1 MDYFI
6 LDHNNKPCG
15 PFTLYQLRGMG
26 LTRKSYVWARG
37 WDKWVHAGDVE
48 EINKYV
54 LHAPKATPTPES
66 SATES
71 SAAERSA
78 AGRSAALSGQETESS
93 AAGRSAAGRSAALS
107 GQETK
112 SSATPDAQETGRS
125 AAGRSAAPSGQE
137 TKSSATP
144 SGQET
149 KSSAAP
155 SGQET
160 KSSATPDAQETESSA
175 APDAQETKS
184 SAAPDAQET
193 ESSAAPNGQKA
204 KKPASP
210 NSQKRLF
217 ACMAILFVLVCL
229 LTSTNPNIF
238 AHRREARP
246 VVEEAVE
253 ADISSGHSNTTDY
266 PNGTS
271 VDRIFD
277 ATLVYHNYYLFST
290 TTVQLRQ
297 TTHFLSFGILGHV
310 FTTSVGSL

>member
-15 PFTLYQLRGMG
+15 PFTLFQLRGMG

-37 WDKWVHAGDVE
+37 WDKWIHAGDVE

-54 LHAPKATPTPES
+54 LHTPKATPTPES
-66 SATES
+66 
-71 SAAERSA
+71 
-78 AGRSAALSGQETESS
+78 
-93 AAGRSAAGRSAALS
+93 
-107 GQETK
+107 
-112 SSATPDAQETGRS
+112 S

-137 TKSSATP
+137 TERSAAGSSAARRPAAP
-144 SGQET
+144 SGQKT
-149 KSSAAP
+149 KSSAAH
-155 SGQET
+155 SG
-160 KSSATPDAQETESSA
+160 
-175 APDAQETKS
+175 
-184 SAAPDAQET
+184 
-193 ESSAAPNGQKA
+193 
-204 KKPASP
+204 
-210 NSQKRLF
+210 QKRLF

-246 VVEEAVE
+246 VVEKAVE

>member
-15 PFTLYQLRGMG
+15 PFTLFQLRGMG

-37 WDKWVHAGDVE
+37 WDKWIHAGDVE

-54 LHAPKATPTPES
+54 LHTPKATPTPERSVAES
-66 SATES
+66 SASRSSAAGS
-71 SAAERSA
+71 SAAE
-78 AGRSAALSGQETESS
+78 
-93 AAGRSAAGRSAALS
+93 
-107 GQETK
+107 
-112 SSATPDAQETGRS
+112 
-125 AAGRSAAPSGQE
+125 RSAAPSGQE
-137 TKSSATP
+137 TESSTAPNGQETESSTAKSSAP
-144 SGQET
+144 GRP
-149 KSSAAP
+149 AAP
-155 SGQET
+155 SGQKT
-160 KSSATPDAQETESSA
+160 KSSATSS
-175 APDAQETKS
+175 
-184 SAAPDAQET
+184 
-193 ESSAAPNGQKA
+193 GQT
-204 KKPASP
+204 
-210 NSQKRLF
+210 RLF

>member
-66 SATES
+66 SA
-71 SAAERSA
+71 
-78 AGRSAALSGQETESS
+78 AGRSAT
-93 AAGRSAAGRSAALS
+93 
-107 GQETK
+107 
-112 SSATPDAQETGRS
+112 
-125 AAGRSAAPSGQE
+125 GRSAAPSGQE
-137 TKSSATP
+137 TGRSAAPSAQETMSSAAPNAQETEKSAAP
-144 SGQET
+144 DAQET
-149 KSSAAP
+149 KRSAAP
-155 SGQET
+155 SG
-160 KSSATPDAQETESSA
+160 
-175 APDAQETKS
+175 QETKS

-193 ESSAAPNGQKA
+193 ERPATPSGQKA
-204 KKPASP
+204 KTPAAPSGH
-210 NSQKRLF
+210 KRLF
-217 ACMAILFVLVCL
+217 VCLAILFALVCL

>member
-15 PFTLYQLRGMG
+15 PFTLFQLRGMG

-37 WDKWVHAGDVE
+37 WDKWIHAGDVE

-54 LHAPKATPTPES
+54 LHTPKATPTSESFAPES
-66 SATES
+66 SAYGSSASRS
-71 SAAERSA
+71 SAAGCSVAGSSA
-78 AGRSAALSGQETESS
+78 APSGQETESS
-93 AAGRSAAGRSAALS
+93 TA
-107 GQETK
+107 K
-112 SSATPDAQETGRS
+112 SSAV
-125 AAGRSAAPSGQE
+125 GRSAAPSGQE
-137 TKSSATP
+137 PEPSGAPNGQETESSTAKSSAAGRP
-144 SGQET
+144 
-149 KSSAAP
+149 AAP
-155 SGQET
+155 SGQ
-160 KSSATPDAQETESSA
+160 KNESSA
-175 APDAQETKS
+175 AHS
-184 SAAPDAQET
+184 
-193 ESSAAPNGQKA
+193 G
-204 KKPASP
+204 
-210 NSQKRLF
+210 QKRLF
-217 ACMAILFVLVCL
+217 ACMVILFVLVCL

>member
-15 PFTLYQLRGMG
+15 PFTLFQLRGMG

-37 WDKWVHAGDVE
+37 WDKWIHAGDVE

-54 LHAPKATPTPES
+54 LHTPKATPTPES
-66 SATES
+66 SAS
-71 SAAERSA
+71 R
-78 AGRSAALSGQETESS
+78 
-93 AAGRSAAGRSAALS
+93 
-107 GQETK
+107 
-112 SSATPDAQETGRS
+112 
-125 AAGRSAAPSGQE
+125 RSAAPSGQE
-137 TKSSATP
+137 TKSSAAGSSVARSSAAGRP
-144 SGQET
+144 AALSGQET
-149 KSSAAP
+149 KSSAP
-155 SGQET
+155 G
-160 KSSATPDAQETESSA
+160 
-175 APDAQETKS
+175 
-184 SAAPDAQET
+184 
-193 ESSAAPNGQKA
+193 SSAAPNGQEA
-204 KKPASP
+204 KSSAAKSSATS
-210 NSQKRLF
+210 SGQKRLF

-253 ADISSGHSNTTDY
+253 ADINSGHSNTTDY

>member
-15 PFTLYQLRGMG
+15 PFTLFQLRGIG

-37 WDKWVHAGDVE
+37 WDKWIHAGDVE

-54 LHAPKATPTPES
+54 LHTPKATPTPERSVAES
-66 SATES
+66 SASRSSAAGS
-71 SAAERSA
+71 SAAE
-78 AGRSAALSGQETESS
+78 
-93 AAGRSAAGRSAALS
+93 
-107 GQETK
+107 
-112 SSATPDAQETGRS
+112 
-125 AAGRSAAPSGQE
+125 RSAAPSGQE
-137 TKSSATP
+137 TESSTAP
-144 SGQET
+144 NGQET
-149 KSSAAP
+149 ESSTAKSYAPGRPAAP
-155 SGQET
+155 SGQKT
-160 KSSATPDAQETESSA
+160 KSSATSS
-175 APDAQETKS
+175 
-184 SAAPDAQET
+184 
-193 ESSAAPNGQKA
+193 G
-204 KKPASP
+204 
-210 NSQKRLF
+210 QKRLF

>member
-54 LHAPKATPTPES
+54 LHAPKATPTPKS
-66 SATES
+66 SATSDAQETKS
-71 SAAERSA
+71 
-78 AGRSAALSGQETESS
+78 SAALSGQETKSS
-93 AAGRSAAGRSAALS
+93 AAPNA
-107 GQETK
+107 QETK
-112 SSATPDAQETGRS
+112 SSATPDAQETKSSAAGRS
-125 AAGRSAAPSGQE
+125 VDGRSAAPSGQE
-137 TKSSATP
+137 A
-144 SGQET
+144 

-155 SGQET
+155 SGQ
-160 KSSATPDAQETESSA
+160 
-175 APDAQETKS
+175 
-184 SAAPDAQET
+184 
-193 ESSAAPNGQKA
+193 KA
-204 KKPASP
+204 KKPACPS
-210 NSQKRLF
+210 SQKRLF
-217 ACMAILFVLVCL
+217 VCLAILFALVCL

>member
-15 PFTLYQLRGMG
+15 PFTLFQLRGLG

-37 WDKWVHAGDVE
+37 WDKWIHAGDVE

-54 LHAPKATPTPES
+54 LHTPKATPTPERSVAGS
-66 SATES
+66 SAS
-71 SAAERSA
+71 
-78 AGRSAALSGQETESS
+78 
-93 AAGRSAAGRSAALS
+93 
-107 GQETK
+107 
-112 SSATPDAQETGRS
+112 
-125 AAGRSAAPSGQE
+125 GRSAAPSGQE
-137 TKSSATP
+137 TERSVAPNGQETESSAAKSSAVGRP
-144 SGQET
+144 
-149 KSSAAP
+149 AAP

-160 KSSATPDAQETESSA
+160 ESSVAPNGQETESSTAKSSAPGRPA
-175 APDAQETKS
+175 APSGQKTKS
-184 SAAPDAQET
+184 SAT
-193 ESSAAPNGQKA
+193 SSG
-204 KKPASP
+204 
-210 NSQKRLF
+210 QKRLF

>member
-15 PFTLYQLRGMG
+15 PFTLFQLRGMG

-37 WDKWVHAGDVE
+37 WDKWIHAGDVE

-54 LHAPKATPTPES
+54 LHTPKATPTPERSVAES
-66 SATES
+66 SASRSSAAGS
-71 SAAERSA
+71 SAAE
-78 AGRSAALSGQETESS
+78 
-93 AAGRSAAGRSAALS
+93 
-107 GQETK
+107 
-112 SSATPDAQETGRS
+112 
-125 AAGRSAAPSGQE
+125 RSAAPSGQE
-137 TKSSATP
+137 TESSTAPNGQETESSTAKSSAP
-144 SGQET
+144 GRP
-149 KSSAAP
+149 AAP
-155 SGQET
+155 SGQKT
-160 KSSATPDAQETESSA
+160 KSSATSS
-175 APDAQETKS
+175 
-184 SAAPDAQET
+184 
-193 ESSAAPNGQKA
+193 G
-204 KKPASP
+204 
-210 NSQKRLF
+210 QKRLF

>member
-15 PFTLYQLRGMG
+15 PFTLFQLRGMG

-37 WDKWVHAGDVE
+37 WDKWIHAGDVE

-54 LHAPKATPTPES
+54 LHTPKATPTPERS
-66 SATES
+66 VAES
-71 SAAERSA
+71 SAS
-78 AGRSAALSGQETESS
+78 
-93 AAGRSAAGRSAALS
+93 
-107 GQETK
+107 
-112 SSATPDAQETGRS
+112 
-125 AAGRSAAPSGQE
+125 GRSAAPSGQE
-137 TKSSATP
+137 TKSSTA
-144 SGQET
+144 G
-149 KSSAAP
+149 SSAAP

-160 KSSATPDAQETESSA
+160 KSSA
-175 APDAQETKS
+175 
-184 SAAPDAQET
+184 
-193 ESSAAPNGQKA
+193 APNGQKA
-204 KKPASP
+204 RSSAAGSSATP
-210 NSQKRLF
+210 NGQEAKSSAAGSSAAHSGQKRLF
-217 ACMAILFVLVCL
+217 ACMAILFVLACL

>member
-15 PFTLYQLRGMG
+15 PFTLFQLRGMG

-37 WDKWVHAGDVE
+37 WDKWIHAGDVE

-54 LHAPKATPTPES
+54 LHTPKAAPTPE
-66 SATES
+66 
-71 SAAERSA
+71 RSVA
-78 AGRSAALSGQETESS
+78 PN
-93 AAGRSAAGRSAALS
+93 

-112 SSATPDAQETGRS
+112 SSTAKS
-125 AAGRSAAPSGQE
+125 SVAPSGQE
-137 TKSSATP
+137 AKSSAP
-144 SGQET
+144 GR
-149 KSSAAP
+149 P
-155 SGQET
+155 
-160 KSSATPDAQETESSA
+160 
-175 APDAQETKS
+175 
-184 SAAPDAQET
+184 
-193 ESSAAPNGQKA
+193 AAPNGQKTKSSA
-204 KKPASP
+204 TS
-210 NSQKRLF
+210 SGQKRLF

>member
-37 WDKWVHAGDVE
+37 WDKWIHAGDVE

-54 LHAPKATPTPES
+54 LHSPKATPTPES
-66 SATES
+66 SAS
-71 SAAERSA
+71 R
-78 AGRSAALSGQETESS
+78 
-93 AAGRSAAGRSAALS
+93 
-107 GQETK
+107 
-112 SSATPDAQETGRS
+112 
-125 AAGRSAAPSGQE
+125 RSAAPSGQE
-137 TKSSATP
+137 TERSVAP
-144 SGQET
+144 NGQET
-149 KSSAAP
+149 KSSTAKSSAAP
-155 SGQET
+155 SGQEAKSSAPGRPTAPNGQKT
-160 KSSATPDAQETESSA
+160 KSSATSS
-175 APDAQETKS
+175 
-184 SAAPDAQET
+184 
-193 ESSAAPNGQKA
+193 G
-204 KKPASP
+204 
-210 NSQKRLF
+210 QKRLF

>member
-15 PFTLYQLRGMG
+15 PFTLFQLRGMG

-37 WDKWVHAGDVE
+37 WDKWIHAGDVE

-54 LHAPKATPTPES
+54 LHTPKATPTPERSVAES
-66 SATES
+66 SASRSSAAGS
-71 SAAERSA
+71 SAAE
-78 AGRSAALSGQETESS
+78 
-93 AAGRSAAGRSAALS
+93 
-107 GQETK
+107 
-112 SSATPDAQETGRS
+112 
-125 AAGRSAAPSGQE
+125 RSAAPSGQE
-137 TKSSATP
+137 TESSVAPNGQETESSTAKSSAAERP
-144 SGQET
+144 
-149 KSSAAP
+149 AAP
-155 SGQET
+155 SGQKT
-160 KSSATPDAQETESSA
+160 KSSATSS
-175 APDAQETKS
+175 
-184 SAAPDAQET
+184 
-193 ESSAAPNGQKA
+193 G
-204 KKPASP
+204 
-210 NSQKRLF
+210 QKRLF

>member
-15 PFTLYQLRGMG
+15 PFTLFQLRGMG

-37 WDKWVHAGDVE
+37 WDKWIHAGDVE

-54 LHAPKATPTPES
+54 LHTPKVAPTL
-66 SATES
+66 
-71 SAAERSA
+71 
-78 AGRSAALSGQETESS
+78 GSS
-93 AAGRSAAGRSAALS
+93 AAGS
-107 GQETK
+107 
-112 SSATPDAQETGRS
+112 
-125 AAGRSAAPSGQE
+125 SAAPN
-137 TKSSATP
+137 
-144 SGQET
+144 GQET
-149 KSSAAP
+149 KSSAAGRPAAP

-160 KSSATPDAQETESSA
+160 ERSAAPSSQEAESSTAKSSAPRSSA
-175 APDAQETKS
+175 AHS
-184 SAAPDAQET
+184 
-193 ESSAAPNGQKA
+193 G
-204 KKPASP
+204 
-210 NSQKRLF
+210 QKRLF

-253 ADISSGHSNTTDY
+253 ADINSGHSNTTDY

>member
-15 PFTLYQLRGMG
+15 PFTLFQLRGMG

-37 WDKWVHAGDVE
+37 WDKWIHAGDVE

-54 LHAPKATPTPES
+54 LHTPKATPTPERS
-66 SATES
+66 VAES
-71 SAAERSA
+71 SA
-78 AGRSAALSGQETESS
+78 SGW
-93 AAGRSAAGRSAALS
+93 
-107 GQETK
+107 
-112 SSATPDAQETGRS
+112 
-125 AAGRSAAPSGQE
+125 SAAPSGQE
-137 TKSSATP
+137 TEGTAAPNGQKAKSSAAPNGQEAKSSVASSSQKTKSSAAGRFAAP
-144 SGQET
+144 NGQET
-149 KSSAAP
+149 KSSAAH
-155 SGQET
+155 SG
-160 KSSATPDAQETESSA
+160 
-175 APDAQETKS
+175 
-184 SAAPDAQET
+184 
-193 ESSAAPNGQKA
+193 
-204 KKPASP
+204 
-210 NSQKRLF
+210 QKRLF

>member
-15 PFTLYQLRGMG
+15 PFTLFQLRGMG

-37 WDKWVHAGDVE
+37 WDKWIHAGDVE

-54 LHAPKATPTPES
+54 LHTPKAIPTPERS
-66 SATES
+66 VAES
-71 SAAERSA
+71 SAY
-78 AGRSAALSGQETESS
+78 GG
-93 AAGRSAAGRSAALS
+93 
-107 GQETK
+107 
-112 SSATPDAQETGRS
+112 
-125 AAGRSAAPSGQE
+125 SAAPSGQE
-137 TKSSATP
+137 TERSVAP
-144 SGQET
+144 NGQET
-149 KSSAAP
+149 ESSTAKSSDAP
-155 SGQET
+155 SGQEA
-160 KSSATPDAQETESSA
+160 KSSAPGR
-175 APDAQETKS
+175 P
-184 SAAPDAQET
+184 
-193 ESSAAPNGQKA
+193 AAPNGQKTKSSA
-204 KKPASP
+204 TS
-210 NSQKRLF
+210 SGQKRLF

>member
-15 PFTLYQLRGMG
+15 PFTLFQLRGMG

-37 WDKWVHAGDVE
+37 WDKWIHAGDVE

-54 LHAPKATPTPES
+54 LHTPKATPTSESFAAESFAAGS
-66 SATES
+66 SASGST
-71 SAAERSA
+71 AAP
-78 AGRSAALSGQETESS
+78 SGQET
-93 AAGRSAAGRSAALS
+93 GRL
-107 GQETK
+107 
-112 SSATPDAQETGRS
+112 

-137 TKSSATP
+137 TKSSAAGRP
-144 SGQET
+144 
-149 KSSAAP
+149 AAP

-160 KSSATPDAQETESSA
+160 KSSATERPA
-175 APDAQETKS
+175 APSGQETKGSATS
-184 SAAPDAQET
+184 S
-193 ESSAAPNGQKA
+193 G
-204 KKPASP
+204 
-210 NSQKRLF
+210 QKRLF
-217 ACMAILFVLVCL
+217 ACVAILFVLVCL

>member
-15 PFTLYQLRGMG
+15 PFTLFQLRGMG

-37 WDKWVHAGDVE
+37 WDKWIHAGDVE

-54 LHAPKATPTPES
+54 LHTPKATPTPERS
-66 SATES
+66 VAES
-71 SAAERSA
+71 SAS
-78 AGRSAALSGQETESS
+78 
-93 AAGRSAAGRSAALS
+93 
-107 GQETK
+107 
-112 SSATPDAQETGRS
+112 
-125 AAGRSAAPSGQE
+125 GRSAAPSGQE
-137 TKSSATP
+137 TERSVAESSAAP
-144 SGQET
+144 NGQET
-149 KSSAAP
+149 KSSAAGRPAVP

-160 KSSATPDAQETESSA
+160 KSSATSSGQKA
-175 APDAQETKS
+175 KS
-184 SAAPDAQET
+184 SAAR
-193 ESSAAPNGQKA
+193 SSAAPNGQETKSSA
-204 KKPASP
+204 TS
-210 NSQKRLF
+210 SGQKRLF
-217 ACMAILFVLVCL
+217 ACVAILFVLVCL

-297 TTHFLSFGILGHV
+297 TTRFLSFGILGHV

>member
-15 PFTLYQLRGMG
+15 PFTLFQLRGMG

-37 WDKWVHAGDVE
+37 WDKWIHAGDVE

-54 LHAPKATPTPES
+54 LHSPKATPTPES
-66 SATES
+66 SAS
-71 SAAERSA
+71 R
-78 AGRSAALSGQETESS
+78 
-93 AAGRSAAGRSAALS
+93 
-107 GQETK
+107 
-112 SSATPDAQETGRS
+112 
-125 AAGRSAAPSGQE
+125 RSAAPSGQE
-137 TKSSATP
+137 TERSVAP
-144 SGQET
+144 NGQET
-149 KSSAAP
+149 KSSTAKSSVAP
-155 SGQET
+155 SGQEA
-160 KSSATPDAQETESSA
+160 KSSAPGR
-175 APDAQETKS
+175 P
-184 SAAPDAQET
+184 
-193 ESSAAPNGQKA
+193 AAPNGQKTKSSA
-204 KKPASP
+204 TS
-210 NSQKRLF
+210 SGQKRLF

-253 ADISSGHSNTTDY
+253 ADINSGHSNTTDY

>member
-15 PFTLYQLRGMG
+15 PFTLFQLRGMG

-37 WDKWVHAGDVE
+37 WDKWIHAGDVE

-54 LHAPKATPTPES
+54 LHSPKATPTPES
-66 SATES
+66 SAS
-71 SAAERSA
+71 R
-78 AGRSAALSGQETESS
+78 
-93 AAGRSAAGRSAALS
+93 
-107 GQETK
+107 
-112 SSATPDAQETGRS
+112 
-125 AAGRSAAPSGQE
+125 RSAAPSGQE
-137 TKSSATP
+137 TERSVARRSAAP
-144 SGQET
+144 NGQET
-149 KSSAAP
+149 KSSAAH
-155 SGQET
+155 SG
-160 KSSATPDAQETESSA
+160 
-175 APDAQETKS
+175 
-184 SAAPDAQET
+184 
-193 ESSAAPNGQKA
+193 
-204 KKPASP
+204 
-210 NSQKRLF
+210 QKRLF

>member
-15 PFTLYQLRGMG
+15 PFTLFQLRGMG

-37 WDKWVHAGDVE
+37 WDKWIHAGDVE

-54 LHAPKATPTPES
+54 LHSPKATPTPES
-66 SATES
+66 SAS
-71 SAAERSA
+71 R
-78 AGRSAALSGQETESS
+78 
-93 AAGRSAAGRSAALS
+93 
-107 GQETK
+107 
-112 SSATPDAQETGRS
+112 
-125 AAGRSAAPSGQE
+125 RSAAPSGQE
-137 TKSSATP
+137 TERSVAP
-144 SGQET
+144 NGQET
-149 KSSAAP
+149 KSSTAKSSVAP
-155 SGQET
+155 SGQEA
-160 KSSATPDAQETESSA
+160 KSSAPGR
-175 APDAQETKS
+175 P
-184 SAAPDAQET
+184 
-193 ESSAAPNGQKA
+193 AAPNGQKTKSSA
-204 KKPASP
+204 TS
-210 NSQKRLF
+210 SGQKRLF

>member
-15 PFTLYQLRGMG
+15 PFTLFQLRGMG

-37 WDKWVHAGDVE
+37 WDKWIHAGDVE

-54 LHAPKATPTPES
+54 LHTPKATPTPERS
-66 SATES
+66 VAES
-71 SAAERSA
+71 SASRS
-78 AGRSAALSGQETESS
+78 
-93 AAGRSAAGRSAALS
+93 
-107 GQETK
+107 
-112 SSATPDAQETGRS
+112 S

-137 TKSSATP
+137 TESSVAPNGQETESSTAKSSAP
-144 SGQET
+144 GRP
-149 KSSAAP
+149 AAP
-155 SGQET
+155 SGQKT
-160 KSSATPDAQETESSA
+160 KSSATSS
-175 APDAQETKS
+175 
-184 SAAPDAQET
+184 
-193 ESSAAPNGQKA
+193 G
-204 KKPASP
+204 
-210 NSQKRLF
+210 QKRLF

-253 ADISSGHSNTTDY
+253 ADINSGHSNTTDY

-310 FTTSVGSL
+310 ITTSVGSL

>member
-15 PFTLYQLRGMG
+15 PFTLFQLRGMG

-37 WDKWVHAGDVE
+37 WDKWIHAGDVE

-54 LHAPKATPTPES
+54 LHTPKAIPTPERSVAGRSASES
-66 SATES
+66 SAT
-71 SAAERSA
+71 
-78 AGRSAALSGQETESS
+78 GRSAVPSGQETERSVAPNGQETESS
-93 AAGRSAAGRSAALS
+93 TAKSSAPGRPAAPS
-107 GQETK
+107 GQKTK
-112 SSATPDAQETGRS
+112 SSATS
-125 AAGRSAAPSGQE
+125 SG
-137 TKSSATP
+137 
-144 SGQET
+144 
-149 KSSAAP
+149 
-155 SGQET
+155 
-160 KSSATPDAQETESSA
+160 
-175 APDAQETKS
+175 
-184 SAAPDAQET
+184 
-193 ESSAAPNGQKA
+193 
-204 KKPASP
+204 
-210 NSQKRLF
+210 QKRLF

>member
-15 PFTLYQLRGMG
+15 PFTLFQLRGMG

-37 WDKWVHAGDVE
+37 WDKWIHAGDVE

-54 LHAPKATPTPES
+54 LHTPKATPTPERS
-66 SATES
+66 VAES
-71 SAAERSA
+71 CVPERSA
-78 AGRSAALSGQETESS
+78 AGISASRSSASGSTAAPSSQEAKSS
-93 AAGRSAAGRSAALS
+93 AAGSSVAG
-107 GQETK
+107 
-112 SSATPDAQETGRS
+112 SSAPGR
-125 AAGRSAAPSGQE
+125 P
-137 TKSSATP
+137 
-144 SGQET
+144 
-149 KSSAAP
+149 
-155 SGQET
+155 
-160 KSSATPDAQETESSA
+160 
-175 APDAQETKS
+175 
-184 SAAPDAQET
+184 
-193 ESSAAPNGQKA
+193 AAPNGQEA
-204 KKPASP
+204 KRSATS
-210 NSQKRLF
+210 SGQKRLF

>member
-15 PFTLYQLRGMG
+15 PFTLFQLRGMG

-37 WDKWVHAGDVE
+37 WDKWIHAGDVE

-54 LHAPKATPTPES
+54 LHTPKATPTPERSVAGS
-66 SATES
+66 SAY
-71 SAAERSA
+71 
-78 AGRSAALSGQETESS
+78 GG
-93 AAGRSAAGRSAALS
+93 
-107 GQETK
+107 
-112 SSATPDAQETGRS
+112 
-125 AAGRSAAPSGQE
+125 SAAPSGQE
-137 TKSSATP
+137 TESSTAGSSAARSSAAGSSAAPSRQENESSATP

-149 KSSAAP
+149 KSSATH
-155 SGQET
+155 SG
-160 KSSATPDAQETESSA
+160 
-175 APDAQETKS
+175 
-184 SAAPDAQET
+184 
-193 ESSAAPNGQKA
+193 
-204 KKPASP
+204 
-210 NSQKRLF
+210 QKRLF

-229 LTSTNPNIF
+229 LSSTNPNIF

-253 ADISSGHSNTTDY
+253 ADINSGHSNTTDY

>member
-15 PFTLYQLRGMG
+15 PFTLFQLRGMG

-37 WDKWVHAGDVE
+37 WDKWIHAGDVE

-54 LHAPKATPTPES
+54 LHTPKATPTPE
-66 SATES
+66 
-71 SAAERSA
+71 RSA
-78 AGRSAALSGQETESS
+78 AGSFVPERSASGST
-93 AAGRSAAGRSAALS
+93 
-107 GQETK
+107 
-112 SSATPDAQETGRS
+112 
-125 AAGRSAAPSGQE
+125 AAPSGQE
-137 TKSSATP
+137 TKSSATERP
-144 SGQET
+144 
-149 KSSAAP
+149 AAP

-160 KSSATPDAQETESSA
+160 KGSATSS
-175 APDAQETKS
+175 
-184 SAAPDAQET
+184 
-193 ESSAAPNGQKA
+193 G
-204 KKPASP
+204 
-210 NSQKRLF
+210 QKRLF
-217 ACMAILFVLVCL
+217 ACVAILFVLVCL

>member
-15 PFTLYQLRGMG
+15 PFTLFQLRGMG

-37 WDKWVHAGDVE
+37 WDKWIHAGDVE

-54 LHAPKATPTPES
+54 LHTPKATPTPES
-66 SATES
+66 SAS
-71 SAAERSA
+71 R
-78 AGRSAALSGQETESS
+78 
-93 AAGRSAAGRSAALS
+93 
-107 GQETK
+107 
-112 SSATPDAQETGRS
+112 
-125 AAGRSAAPSGQE
+125 RSAAPSGQE
-137 TKSSATP
+137 TKSSAAGSSVAP

-149 KSSAAP
+149 ESTAAPSGQEAKSSAAGSSAAP
-155 SGQET
+155 NGQET
-160 KSSATPDAQETESSA
+160 KSSATSS
-175 APDAQETKS
+175 
-184 SAAPDAQET
+184 
-193 ESSAAPNGQKA
+193 G
-204 KKPASP
+204 
-210 NSQKRLF
+210 QKRLF

>member
-15 PFTLYQLRGMG
+15 PFTLFQLRGMG

-37 WDKWVHAGDVE
+37 WDKWIHAGDVE

-54 LHAPKATPTPES
+54 LHTPKATPTPE
-66 SATES
+66 
-71 SAAERSA
+71 RSA
-78 AGRSAALSGQETESS
+78 AGSFVPERSASGSTAAPSGQET
-93 AAGRSAAGRSAALS
+93 GRL
-107 GQETK
+107 
-112 SSATPDAQETGRS
+112 

-137 TKSSATP
+137 TKSSAAGRP
-144 SGQET
+144 
-149 KSSAAP
+149 AAP

-160 KSSATPDAQETESSA
+160 KSSATERPA
-175 APDAQETKS
+175 APSGQETKGSATS
-184 SAAPDAQET
+184 S
-193 ESSAAPNGQKA
+193 G
-204 KKPASP
+204 
-210 NSQKRLF
+210 QKRLF
-217 ACMAILFVLVCL
+217 ACVAILFVLVCL

>member
-15 PFTLYQLRGMG
+15 PFTLFQLRGMG

-37 WDKWVHAGDVE
+37 WDKWIHAGDVE

-54 LHAPKATPTPES
+54 LHSPKATPTPES
-66 SATES
+66 SAS
-71 SAAERSA
+71 R
-78 AGRSAALSGQETESS
+78 
-93 AAGRSAAGRSAALS
+93 
-107 GQETK
+107 
-112 SSATPDAQETGRS
+112 
-125 AAGRSAAPSGQE
+125 RSAAPSGQE
-137 TKSSATP
+137 TERSVAP
-144 SGQET
+144 NGQET
-149 KSSAAP
+149 KSSTAKSSAAP
-155 SGQET
+155 SGQEA
-160 KSSATPDAQETESSA
+160 KSSAPGR
-175 APDAQETKS
+175 P
-184 SAAPDAQET
+184 
-193 ESSAAPNGQKA
+193 AAPNGQKTKSSA
-204 KKPASP
+204 TS
-210 NSQKRLF
+210 SGQKRLF

>member
-15 PFTLYQLRGMG
+15 PFTLFQLRGMG

-37 WDKWVHAGDVE
+37 WDKWIHAGDVE

-54 LHAPKATPTPES
+54 LHTPKATPTPE
-66 SATES
+66 
-71 SAAERSA
+71 RSVA
-78 AGRSAALSGQETESS
+78 ESS
-93 AAGRSAAGRSAALS
+93 AAGSSTP
-107 GQETK
+107 E
-112 SSATPDAQETGRS
+112 SSASGSSASGRP
-125 AAGRSAAPSGQE
+125 AAPSGQE
-137 TKSSATP
+137 TERSAAGSSAARRPAAP
-144 SGQET
+144 SGQKT
-149 KSSAAP
+149 KSSAAH
-155 SGQET
+155 SG
-160 KSSATPDAQETESSA
+160 
-175 APDAQETKS
+175 
-184 SAAPDAQET
+184 
-193 ESSAAPNGQKA
+193 
-204 KKPASP
+204 
-210 NSQKRLF
+210 QKRLF

-246 VVEEAVE
+246 VVEKAVE

>member
-15 PFTLYQLRGMG
+15 PFTLFQLRGMG

-37 WDKWVHAGDVE
+37 WDKWIHAGDVE

-54 LHAPKATPTPES
+54 LHTPKATPTSESFAPES
-66 SATES
+66 SAYGS
-71 SAAERSA
+71 SASR
-78 AGRSAALSGQETESS
+78 SS
-93 AAGRSAAGRSAALS
+93 AAGCSVAG
-107 GQETK
+107 
-112 SSATPDAQETGRS
+112 
-125 AAGRSAAPSGQE
+125 
-137 TKSSATP
+137 
-144 SGQET
+144 
-149 KSSAAP
+149 SSAAP

-160 KSSATPDAQETESSA
+160 ES
-175 APDAQETKS
+175 T
-184 SAAPDAQET
+184 
-193 ESSAAPNGQKA
+193 AAPNGQKA
-204 KKPASP
+204 KSSAAPNGQEAKSSVASSSQKTKSSAAGRFAAP
-210 NSQKRLF
+210 NGQETKSSAAHSGQKRLF

>member
-15 PFTLYQLRGMG
+15 PFTLFQLRGMG

-37 WDKWVHAGDVE
+37 WDKWIHAGDVE

-54 LHAPKATPTPES
+54 LHTPKATPTPERS
-66 SATES
+66 VAES
-71 SAAERSA
+71 SASRSSASESFA
-78 AGRSAALSGQETESS
+78 AGSFVPESSASGSTAAPSGQET
-93 AAGRSAAGRSAALS
+93 GRL
-107 GQETK
+107 
-112 SSATPDAQETGRS
+112 

-137 TKSSATP
+137 TKSSAAGRP
-144 SGQET
+144 
-149 KSSAAP
+149 AAP

-160 KSSATPDAQETESSA
+160 KSSATSS
-175 APDAQETKS
+175 
-184 SAAPDAQET
+184 
-193 ESSAAPNGQKA
+193 G
-204 KKPASP
+204 
-210 NSQKRLF
+210 QKRLF

>member
-15 PFTLYQLRGMG
+15 PFTLFQLRGMG

-37 WDKWVHAGDVE
+37 WDKWIHAGDVE

-54 LHAPKATPTPES
+54 LHSPKATPTPES
-66 SATES
+66 SAS
-71 SAAERSA
+71 R
-78 AGRSAALSGQETESS
+78 
-93 AAGRSAAGRSAALS
+93 
-107 GQETK
+107 
-112 SSATPDAQETGRS
+112 
-125 AAGRSAAPSGQE
+125 RSAAPSGQE
-137 TKSSATP
+137 TERSVAP
-144 SGQET
+144 NGQET
-149 KSSAAP
+149 KSSTAKSSAAGRPAAP
-155 SGQET
+155 SGQKT
-160 KSSATPDAQETESSA
+160 KSSATSS
-175 APDAQETKS
+175 
-184 SAAPDAQET
+184 
-193 ESSAAPNGQKA
+193 G
-204 KKPASP
+204 
-210 NSQKRLF
+210 QKRLF

>member
-15 PFTLYQLRGMG
+15 PFTLFQLRGMG

-37 WDKWVHAGDVE
+37 WDKWIHAGDVE

-54 LHAPKATPTPES
+54 LHTPKATPTPE
-66 SATES
+66 
-71 SAAERSA
+71 RSA
-78 AGRSAALSGQETESS
+78 AGSFVPERSASGST
-93 AAGRSAAGRSAALS
+93 
-107 GQETK
+107 
-112 SSATPDAQETGRS
+112 
-125 AAGRSAAPSGQE
+125 AAPSGQE
-137 TKSSATP
+137 TKGSATS
-144 SGQET
+144 SG
-149 KSSAAP
+149 
-155 SGQET
+155 
-160 KSSATPDAQETESSA
+160 
-175 APDAQETKS
+175 
-184 SAAPDAQET
+184 
-193 ESSAAPNGQKA
+193 
-204 KKPASP
+204 
-210 NSQKRLF
+210 QKRLF
-217 ACMAILFVLVCL
+217 ACVAILFVLVCL

>member
-15 PFTLYQLRGMG
+15 PFTLFQLRGMG

-37 WDKWVHAGDVE
+37 WDKWIHAGDVE

-54 LHAPKATPTPES
+54 LHTPKATPTPERSVAES
-66 SATES
+66 SASRS
-71 SAAERSA
+71 SAAE
-78 AGRSAALSGQETESS
+78 
-93 AAGRSAAGRSAALS
+93 
-107 GQETK
+107 
-112 SSATPDAQETGRS
+112 
-125 AAGRSAAPSGQE
+125 RSAAPSGQE
-137 TKSSATP
+137 TESSTAPNGQETESSTAKSSAP
-144 SGQET
+144 GRP
-149 KSSAAP
+149 AAP
-155 SGQET
+155 SGQKT
-160 KSSATPDAQETESSA
+160 KSSATSS
-175 APDAQETKS
+175 
-184 SAAPDAQET
+184 
-193 ESSAAPNGQKA
+193 G
-204 KKPASP
+204 
-210 NSQKRLF
+210 QKRLF

>member
-15 PFTLYQLRGMG
+15 PFTLFQLRGMG

-37 WDKWVHAGDVE
+37 WDKWIHAGDVE

-54 LHAPKATPTPES
+54 LHTPKATPTPES
-66 SATES
+66 SAS
-71 SAAERSA
+71 R
-78 AGRSAALSGQETESS
+78 
-93 AAGRSAAGRSAALS
+93 
-107 GQETK
+107 
-112 SSATPDAQETGRS
+112 
-125 AAGRSAAPSGQE
+125 RSAAPSGQE
-137 TKSSATP
+137 TKSSAAGSSVARSSAAGRP
-144 SGQET
+144 AALSGQET
-149 KSSAAP
+149 KSSAP
-155 SGQET
+155 G
-160 KSSATPDAQETESSA
+160 
-175 APDAQETKS
+175 
-184 SAAPDAQET
+184 
-193 ESSAAPNGQKA
+193 SSAAPNGQEA
-204 KKPASP
+204 KSSAAKSSATS
-210 NSQKRLF
+210 SGQKRLF

>member
-37 WDKWVHAGDVE
+37 WDKWIHAGDVE

-54 LHAPKATPTPES
+54 LHTPKAAPTPES
-66 SATES
+66 SAPES
-71 SAAERSA
+71 SASRRSA
-78 AGRSAALSGQETESS
+78 APSGQEAKSSVARRSAAPNGQETKSSATSSGQKTKSS
-93 AAGRSAAGRSAALS
+93 AAGRSAAPN

-112 SSATPDAQETGRS
+112 SSATH
-125 AAGRSAAPSGQE
+125 SG
-137 TKSSATP
+137 
-144 SGQET
+144 
-149 KSSAAP
+149 
-155 SGQET
+155 
-160 KSSATPDAQETESSA
+160 
-175 APDAQETKS
+175 
-184 SAAPDAQET
+184 
-193 ESSAAPNGQKA
+193 
-204 KKPASP
+204 
-210 NSQKRLF
+210 QKRLF

-253 ADISSGHSNTTDY
+253 ADISSGHSNTIDY